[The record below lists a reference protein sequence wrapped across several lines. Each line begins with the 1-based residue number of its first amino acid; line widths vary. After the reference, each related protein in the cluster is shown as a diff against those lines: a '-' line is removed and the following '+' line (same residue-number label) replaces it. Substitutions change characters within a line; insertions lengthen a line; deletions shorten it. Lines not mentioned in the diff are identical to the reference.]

1 MTDTLHTRAVALLR
15 APGDT
20 FDVAAR
26 TIPVIASSDA
36 IDDYGDVVDQATWK
50 IDRFLKSP
58 IALRQHC
65 PWEDPLGYYKN
76 VRVEGGVLRAD
87 LVLFAGAADPDGR
100 AEAVLARYAQGG
112 PVSVSVGF
120 RPGRTAEEEREGRKV
135 RVLYDCELH
144 EISVVTIGANPD
156 AVAQRAARRLL
167 EHLRRKG
174 LKMTF
179 SDYLKERGMSP
190 QECAAATGLPEDTV
204 IALMGGQMPDEAQM
218 GALADGLGLSMD
230 EVTAMWPPKADP
242 MEGDGGE
249 EPAVVVIEAA
259 AKGAKAPATDERE
272 LAELGR
278 SVLATLGL
286 KSATVARVRVSAL
299 FDAEKASRD
308 LAARVEK
315 MEAERRVEKRD
326 ALLARAR
333 AEGRLTPAREKAN
346 GTYLARLA
354 DPGDLAEYLSTL
366 EPVVDATE
374 RHAPEVKATVAA
386 PNDLAIKTGEAV
398 GYTAEQ
404 LARAAAN
411 NDRRRQARLSL

>member
-1 MTDTLHTRAVALLR
+1 
-15 APGDT
+15 
-20 FDVAAR
+20 
-26 TIPVIASSDA
+26 
-36 IDDYGDVVDQATWK
+36 
-50 IDRFLKSP
+50 
-58 IALRQHC
+58 
-65 PWEDPLGYYKN
+65 
-76 VRVEGGVLRAD
+76 
-87 LVLFAGAADPDGR
+87 
-100 AEAVLARYAQGG
+100 
-112 PVSVSVGF
+112 
-120 RPGRTAEEEREGRKV
+120 
-135 RVLYDCELH
+135 
-144 EISVVTIGANPD
+144 
-156 AVAQRAARRLL
+156 
-167 EHLRRKG
+167 
-174 LKMTF
+174 
-179 SDYLKERGMSP
+179 MSP

-204 IALMGGQMPDEAQM
+204 TALMGGQMPDEAQM

-386 PNDLAIKTGEAV
+386 PNDLAPS
-398 GYTAEQ
+398 Y
-404 LARAAAN
+404 
-411 NDRRRQARLSL
+411 